1 MQLRDLLPL
10 LPITFPNVAVSGIKL
25 DSRQVA
31 NGDLFVA
38 VPGYVT
44 DGRDYINTAI
54 AAGAR
59 AILAEGSSLRYE
71 ENGGAVCVFMPGVK
85 EQLSEIAGR
94 FFNHP
99 SRHATLIG
107 VTGTNGKTSVTHL
120 AAQLAE
126 KLGYTA
132 AVIGTTGSGLIG
144 QLLPEKH
151 TTPDAVTVQQRLS
164 TLVAEGA
171 DFIAMEVSSHALVQR
186 RVEALRFDTAVATNI
201 SRDHLDY
208 HGSMAHYVDA
218 KRRLFEDFELNHRV
232 INLDDRYLR
241 DWLEGASNGLSISL
255 QGHSRANIQVSDLA
269 FAEHGTTF
277 TLAYEGRE
285 AQFSTPLL
293 GRFNVYNV
301 VSAVA
306 IMLAQKQSLTA
317 IAQHCRHLSP
327 VPGRMEAFQAGS
339 SPLVVVDYAHTPDA
353 LQQVLQALRLHCKG
367 KLWCVF
373 GCGGDRDRGKRP
385 QMGQVAAEFADRVV
399 VTDDNP
405 RTEAPQQII
414 ADIMAGI
421 ADKRKVH
428 SMEGR
433 RQAVLDTIERAAPDD
448 VVLLAGKGHED
459 YQVIGHERIDYNERQ
474 IVQDWI
480 SGVNDD

>member
-1 MQLRDLLPL
+1 MQLRELLPP
-10 LPITFPNVAVSGIKL
+10 LPMPVPNVEVSGIKL

-44 DGRDYINTAI
+44 DGRDYMDKAI
-54 AAGAR
+54 TAGAR
-59 AILAEGSSLRYE
+59 AILAEGPSLRSE
-71 ENGGAVCVFMPGVK
+71 TKNGVVCLYMPGVK

-94 FFNHP
+94 FFHHP
-99 SRHATLIG
+99 SKQATVVG

-126 KLGYTA
+126 KLGHRA

-186 RVEALRFDTAVATNI
+186 RVEALHFEAAVATNI

-208 HGSMAHYVDA
+208 HGSMTHYVDA
-218 KRRLFEDFELNHRV
+218 KRRLFEDFELNHRI
-232 INLDDRYLR
+232 INIDDSYLAGWI
-241 DWLEGASNGLSISL
+241 DGTADVLSISL
-255 QGHSRANIQVSDLA
+255 LGNERAHIQVSELA

-277 TLAYEGRE
+277 TLSYQGCS
-285 AQFSTPLL
+285 AQFATPLL

-306 IMLAQKQSLTA
+306 IMLAQQHSLATVA
-317 IAQHCRHLSP
+317 EHCRTLTP
-327 VPGRMEAFQAGS
+327 VPGRMEAFQAGD

-385 QMGQVAAEFADRVV
+385 QMGQVAAEYADRVV

-433 RQAVLDTIERAAPDD
+433 RQAVLDTIERAAKDD

-459 YQVIGHERIDYNERQ
+459 YQVIGQERIDYNERQ
-474 IVQDWI
+474 LVQDWI
-480 SGVNDD
+480 SGVSHD

>member
-1 MQLRDLLPL
+1 MQLRELLPP
-10 LPITFPNVAVSGIKL
+10 LPMPVPNVEVSGIKL

-44 DGRDYINTAI
+44 DGRDYMDKAI
-54 AAGAR
+54 TAGAR
-59 AILAEGSSLRYE
+59 AILAEGPSLRSE
-71 ENGGAVCVFMPGVK
+71 TKNGVVCLYMPGVK

-94 FFNHP
+94 FFHHP
-99 SRHATLIG
+99 SKQATVVG

-126 KLGYTA
+126 KLGYRA

-186 RVEALRFDTAVATNI
+186 RVEALHFEAAVATNI

-208 HGSMAHYVDA
+208 HGSMTHYVDA
-218 KRRLFEDFELNHRV
+218 KRRLFEDFELNHRI
-232 INLDDRYLR
+232 INIDDSYLAGWIAGTA
-241 DWLEGASNGLSISL
+241 DVLSISL
-255 QGHSRANIQVSDLA
+255 LGNERAHIQVSELA

-277 TLAYEGRE
+277 TIRYQGRS
-285 AQFSTPLL
+285 AQFATPLL
-293 GRFNVYNV
+293 GRVNVYNV

-306 IMLAQKQSLTA
+306 IMLAQQHSLATVA
-317 IAQHCRHLSP
+317 EHCRTLTP
-327 VPGRMEAFQAGS
+327 VPGRMEAFQAGD

-385 QMGQVAAEFADRVV
+385 QMGQVAAEYADRVV

-433 RQAVLDTIERAAPDD
+433 RQAVLDTIERAAKDD

-459 YQVIGHERIDYNERQ
+459 YQVIGQERIDYNERQ
-474 IVQDWI
+474 LVQDWI
-480 SGVNDD
+480 SGVSHD

>member
-1 MQLRDLLPL
+1 MQLRELLPP
-10 LPITFPNVAVSGIKL
+10 LPMPVPNVEVSGIKL

-44 DGRDYINTAI
+44 DGRDYMDKAI

-59 AILAEGSSLRYE
+59 AILAEGPSLRSE
-71 ENGGAVCVFMPGVK
+71 TKNGVVCLYMPGVK

-94 FFNHP
+94 FFHHP
-99 SRHATLIG
+99 SKQATVVG

-126 KLGYTA
+126 KLGHRA

-186 RVEALRFDTAVATNI
+186 RVEALHFEAAVATNI

-208 HGSMAHYVDA
+208 HGSMTHYVDA
-218 KRRLFEDFELNHRV
+218 KRRLFEDFELNHRI
-232 INLDDRYLR
+232 INIDDSYLAGWI
-241 DWLEGASNGLSISL
+241 DGTADVLSISL
-255 QGHSRANIQVSDLA
+255 LGNERAHIQVSELA

-277 TLAYEGRE
+277 TLSYQGRS
-285 AQFSTPLL
+285 AQFATPLL

-306 IMLAQKQSLTA
+306 IMLAQQHSLATVA
-317 IAQHCRHLSP
+317 EHCRTLTP
-327 VPGRMEAFQAGS
+327 VPGRMEAFQAGD

-353 LQQVLQALRLHCKG
+353 LQQVLQALRLHCKD

-385 QMGQVAAEFADRVV
+385 QMGQVAAEYADRVV

-433 RQAVLDTIERAAPDD
+433 RQAVLDTIERAAKDD

-459 YQVIGHERIDYNERQ
+459 YQVIGQERIDYNERQ
-474 IVQDWI
+474 LVQDWI
-480 SGVNDD
+480 SGVSHD

>member
-1 MQLRDLLPL
+1 MQLRDLLPP
-10 LPITFPNVAVSGIKL
+10 LPIPVPNVEVSGIKL

-44 DGRDYINTAI
+44 DGRDYIEAAI
-54 AAGAR
+54 NAGAR
-59 AILAEGSSLRYE
+59 AVVAEGPSLRSE
-71 ENGGAVCVFMPGVK
+71 THRGVVCVYMPGVK

-94 FFNHP
+94 FFHHP
-99 SRHATLIG
+99 SRKTTLVG

-126 KLGYTA
+126 KLGYKA

-186 RVEALRFDTAVATNI
+186 RVEALHFDTAVATNI

-208 HGSMAHYVDA
+208 HGSMTHYVDA
-218 KRRLFEDFELNHRV
+218 KRRLFEDFELNHRI
-232 INLDDRYLR
+232 INIDDSYLSHWA
-241 DWLEGASNGLSISL
+241 DGTAETLSISL
-255 QGHSRANIQVSDLA
+255 QGNAGAQIQVSDVA
-269 FAEHGTTF
+269 FAEHGTAF
-277 TLAYEGRE
+277 TLTYQGRN
-285 AQFSTPLL
+285 AQFNTPLL

-301 VSAVA
+301 VSAAAV
-306 IMLAQKQSLTA
+306 MLAQQQPLAA
-317 IAQHCRHLSP
+317 IAEHCQTLQP
-327 VPGRMEAFQAGS
+327 VPGRMEAFQSGR

-353 LQQVLQALRLHCKG
+353 LQQVLEALRLHCKG
-367 KLWCVF
+367 NLWCVF

-385 QMGQVAAEFADRVV
+385 QMGQVAAEYADRVV

-421 ADKRKVH
+421 ANKQKVH

-433 RQAVLDTIERAAPDD
+433 RQAVLDTIERAGPDD

-459 YQVIGHERIDYNERQ
+459 YQVIGRERVDYNERQ

-480 SGVNDD
+480 DEVSHD

>member
-1 MQLRDLLPL
+1 MQLRDLLPP

-186 RVEALRFDTAVATNI
+186 
-201 SRDHLDY
+201 
-208 HGSMAHYVDA
+208 
-218 KRRLFEDFELNHRV
+218 
-232 INLDDRYLR
+232 
-241 DWLEGASNGLSISL
+241 LSLI
-255 QGHSRANIQVSDLA
+255 HI
-269 FAEHGTTF
+269 
-277 TLAYEGRE
+277 
-285 AQFSTPLL
+285 
-293 GRFNVYNV
+293 
-301 VSAVA
+301 
-306 IMLAQKQSLTA
+306 
-317 IAQHCRHLSP
+317 
-327 VPGRMEAFQAGS
+327 
-339 SPLVVVDYAHTPDA
+339 
-353 LQQVLQALRLHCKG
+353 
-367 KLWCVF
+367 
-373 GCGGDRDRGKRP
+373 
-385 QMGQVAAEFADRVV
+385 
-399 VTDDNP
+399 
-405 RTEAPQQII
+405 
-414 ADIMAGI
+414 
-421 ADKRKVH
+421 
-428 SMEGR
+428 
-433 RQAVLDTIERAAPDD
+433 
-448 VVLLAGKGHED
+448 
-459 YQVIGHERIDYNERQ
+459 
-474 IVQDWI
+474 
-480 SGVNDD
+480 